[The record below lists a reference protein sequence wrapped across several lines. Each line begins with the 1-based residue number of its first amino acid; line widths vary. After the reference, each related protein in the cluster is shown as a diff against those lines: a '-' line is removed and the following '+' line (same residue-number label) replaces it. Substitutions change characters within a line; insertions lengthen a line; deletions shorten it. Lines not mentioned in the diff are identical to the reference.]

1 MGIWYKNIPI
11 QTVVWVANKA
21 NPIND
26 SSGII
31 TLNNTGNL
39 VLTQNAYLVWYTN
52 NSHKQAQNP
61 VVVLL
66 DSGNLVIKI
75 KGQADP
81 EAYLWQSF
89 DNSSDTLLPGMKLG
103 SNLRTGLNRRYTS
116 WKSPD
121 DPSPGDVWVFLGFF
135 LIHPLTP
142 STLWTWCV
150 VLLNGSRIGSDI
162 RKKSEPNS
170 ILKISSWELSSPY
183 MFYLDIISSQCEIWI
198 CF

>member
-1 MGIWYKNIPI
+1 MILSTCSSPRVMGRPWYQKLESLNLGFSALVVPRNK
-11 QTVVWVANKA
+11 TVVWVAKT
-21 NPIND
+21 P
-26 SSGII
+26 SRFLRH
-31 TLNNTGNL
+31 LN
-39 VLTQNAYLVWYTN
+39 TQQHRQSCPN

-170 ILKISSWELSSPY
+170 ILKISS
-183 MFYLDIISSQCEIWI
+183 
-198 CF
+198 

>member
-1 MGIWYKNIPI
+1 MILSTCSSPRVMGRPWYQKLESLNLGFSALVVPRNK
-11 QTVVWVANKA
+11 TVVWVAKA
-21 NPIND
+21 P
-26 SSGII
+26 SWFLRH
-31 TLNNTGNL
+31 LN
-39 VLTQNAYLVWYTN
+39 TQQHRQSCPN

-75 KGQADP
+75 KGEADP

-121 DPSPGDVWVFLGFF
+121 DPSPGDVYR
-135 LIHPLTP
+135 
-142 STLWTWCV
+142 
-150 VLLNGSRIGSDI
+150 VLVLNYPEVYMVKGTQKLLRYGPWNGLYFSGMPDQ
-162 RKKSEPNS
+162 RKNPF
-170 ILKISSWELSSPY
+170 
-183 MFYLDIISSQCEIWI
+183 FYLI
-198 CF
+198 FVKK